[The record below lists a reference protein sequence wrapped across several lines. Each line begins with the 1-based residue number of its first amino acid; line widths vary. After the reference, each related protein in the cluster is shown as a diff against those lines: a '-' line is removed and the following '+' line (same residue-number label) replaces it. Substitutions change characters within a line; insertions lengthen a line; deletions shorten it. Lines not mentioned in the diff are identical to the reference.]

1 MTINYG
7 HIGSMEVGVAVA
19 KSRLTALLRA
29 AEEGETVVIT
39 RHGKPVAQLVPAP
52 MERRRIRVGS
62 MRGQIKFHRGWNKPM
77 SEEDF
82 LAGRF

>member
-1 MTINYG
+1 MN
-7 HIGSMEVGVAVA
+7 VGVAKA
-19 KSRLTALLRA
+19 KDRFTELLRA

-52 MERRRIRVGS
+52 RGRRKIRLGW
-62 MRGQIKFHRGWNKPM
+62 MRGQIKFHPGWNKPM

>member
-1 MTINYG
+1 MDV
-7 HIGSMEVGVAVA
+7 SVA
-19 KSRLTALLRA
+19 KAKDRFTELLRA
-29 AEEGETVVIT
+29 VEQGEIVVIT
-39 RHGKPVAQLVPAP
+39 RHGKPVAQLGPAP
-52 MERRRIRVGS
+52 RERRKIRVGS